1 MSYFIFTYLV
11 KKKLSGVLQASWIF
25 EILWWQLNLSSILL
39 TLAEVSERVS
49 LPLSKSKSAVIFTKY
64 LFIKVAK
71 ALSSVIKTYFSLSI
85 SLLEFRPF
93 LPKNGLIIFQN
104 FLSNLSNLLYS
115 VFEYIFLNFFFF
127 FECINFLVFRR
138 RFAQKFGLYS
148 STNLHLPLF
157 YCKYFNFDLCITAFL
172 NGFVIKGLSLILISV
187 FDRCIFME
195 NFQENILKIGVFCNK
210 VFLKPLSRSSLKI
223 SKLKQL

>member
-1 MSYFIFTYLV
+1 M
-11 KKKLSGVLQASWIF
+11 
-25 EILWWQLNLSSILL
+25 
-39 TLAEVSERVS
+39 
-49 LPLSKSKSAVIFTKY
+49 
-64 LFIKVAK
+64 FIKVAK

-115 VFEYIFLNFFFF
+115 VFEYIFLNFFLFF

-195 NFQENILKIGVFCNK
+195 NFQ
-210 VFLKPLSRSSLKI
+210 
-223 SKLKQL
+223 